1 VIENILMRVDCLRAV
16 SDQFGNELFIQNAL
30 LESGKKIKLEQ
41 MPHAEKDLAVA
52 AASILARAEFLR
64 RMEKLSEECGFDL
77 PKGASPQVDEAARK
91 LVAKFGKESLNKF
104 AKLHFKN
111 TLRLDSG

>member
-1 VIENILMRVDCLRAV
+1 MRVNCSRAV
-16 SDQFGNELFIQNAL
+16 SDQFGNELFIKNAL
-30 LESGKKIKLEQ
+30 LESGKKIVLEQ

-52 AASILARAEFLR
+52 AASISARAEFLR

-77 PKGASPQVDEAARK
+77 PKGASSLVDDAARK
-91 LVAKFGKESLNKF
+91 LVAKFGKEALNGF

-111 TLRLDSG
+111 TLRLDAG